1 MALTSIKIS
10 NKKRETLFSIK
21 TKEGGEGRREI
32 SITCV
37 WTIVLPLKLL
47 NLVKFFVLDSAAT
60 GVKWRQRSRCHFT
73 SLLRIH
79 TVIFISGAGGC
90 FQYRSHYL
98 DVGFGN
104 FPNRK
109 QASIFASSELIV
121 SPRFNKAITRDSQN
135 TYISVHWHCN
145 WRNISPCLMHNTM
158 EFQYL
163 PSMPRTSNYLIWT

>member
-1 MALTSIKIS
+1 MGNINYLCLNNSSSHEFIEFGKI
-10 NKKRETLFSIK
+10 FSS
-21 TKEGGEGRREI
+21 G
-32 SITCV
+32 
-37 WTIVLPLKLL
+37 
-47 NLVKFFVLDSAAT
+47 
-60 GVKWRQRSRCHFT
+60 QRCHRCQVNWTQRNRCRFT
-73 SLLRIH
+73 NLLRIH

-109 QASIFASSELIV
+109 QASISASSELIV